1 MKDLM
6 KKVKKITKEEWIRMG
21 GCLLIGILIML
32 LFYPDRIAQ
41 LKNGEEVAIKLDNDN
56 ITADTMYNK
65 LKEKYAIYELL
76 DIIDSKILYSK
87 YELTDEDNETLKDKA
102 DSYIKY
108 YENTYQMTEEQ
119 FLEKNNF
126 DSYDDFKT
134 YLELDYLRQKYYDE
148 YLTSK
153 ISDDEINDY
162 YDKSVYAP
170 FNVEH
175 ILVKIS
181 DDVTDDDAKEK
192 ATEILDKLK
201 DGEDWDDLKDEY
213 EDDITSEAFQV
224 DFDSNLEKEFKTAAE
239 KLSDDSYTKSLVK
252 TSYGYHIIYRK
263 DTLDKPELNDVKS
276 RILTVLK
283 SNYVSENKNVYEK
296 SLINLREE
304 SGLDI
309 KDTGLKKVYKNY
321 TKDYE

>member
-41 LKNGEEVAIKLDNDN
+41 LKNREEVAIKLDNDN

-87 YELTDEDNETLKDKA
+87 YELTDEDNETLKDRA
-102 DSYIKY
+102 DSYIEY
-108 YENTYQMTEEQ
+108 YKNTYQMTEEQ

-162 YDKSVYAP
+162 YDESVYAP

-181 DDVTDDDAKEK
+181 DDVTDADAKEK

-213 EDDITSEAFQV
+213 
-224 DFDSNLEKEFKTAAE
+224 
-239 KLSDDSYTKSLVK
+239 
-252 TSYGYHIIYRK
+252 
-263 DTLDKPELNDVKS
+263 
-276 RILTVLK
+276 
-283 SNYVSENKNVYEK
+283 
-296 SLINLREE
+296 
-304 SGLDI
+304 
-309 KDTGLKKVYKNY
+309 
-321 TKDYE
+321 